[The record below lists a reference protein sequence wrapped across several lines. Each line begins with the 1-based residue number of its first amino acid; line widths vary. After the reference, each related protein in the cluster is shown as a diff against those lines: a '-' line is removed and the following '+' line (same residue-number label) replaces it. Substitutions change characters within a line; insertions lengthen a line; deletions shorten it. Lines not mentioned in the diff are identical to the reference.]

1 MTTHSS
7 TLHIAHGRAVRSIL
21 LTAIA
26 ALSLAACGKKDAAA
40 ADSTAA
46 PAPIVLSPQDIGTAE
61 SRMLGAAVLLSGNL
75 DPAEVVELKAQI
87 PGTVTGVRVDRG
99 SHVARGQV
107 LAVIEAQGI
116 RSQAAGARAQVAAAR
131 AQLSVAQQRL
141 AASKRL
147 FDAGAISSIEYRT
160 AQANAEAAEAQVAAA
175 QAGAAGANESAA
187 RATIVAP
194 ISGIISDRAVSGG
207 EAVNPGADLFTIV
220 NASELELE
228 GQVGVQDAARVRVG
242 QPVTFA
248 LDAYPNQQFRGR
260 VARVDPT
267 ADPATRQV
275 GIYVRMANPGNRI
288 VGGQYARGRIET
300 GGTTRSVVLP
310 EAALT
315 SRSADSATVFVLVGN
330 KVSRRVVSVGARD
343 ESSGL
348 VAVRSGVNEGERF
361 LINPSTD
368 IGEGTVVSIAGDRP
382 AAAAR
387 PNSQRQ

>member
-7 TLHIAHGRAVRSIL
+7 PFHVVHARTVRSIAL
-21 LTAIA
+21 VA
-26 ALSLAACGKKDAAA
+26 AAAFSLAACGKKDAAA
-40 ADSTAA
+40 SDSTAA

-87 PGTVTGVRVDRG
+87 PGTVSGVRVDRG

-107 LAVIEAQGI
+107 LAVIQAQGI
-116 RSQAAGARAQVAAAR
+116 RSQAAGAQAQVAAAR

-175 QAGAAGANESAA
+175 QAGAAGANESVA

-194 ISGIISDRAVSGG
+194 ISGIVSERAVSGG
-207 EAVNPGADLFTIV
+207 EAVNPGAELFTVV
-220 NASELELE
+220 NAGELELE
-228 GQVGVQDAARVRVG
+228 GQVAVQDAARVRVG

-248 LDAYPNQQFRGR
+248 LDAYPNQPFRGR

-275 GIYVRMANPGNRI
+275 GIYVRMPNPGNRI

-310 EAALT
+310 EGALT

-330 KVSRRVVSVGARD
+330 KVSRRTVSVGARD

-348 VAVRSGVNEGERF
+348 VAVQSGVNEGERY
-361 LINPSTD
+361 LLNPSTD
-368 IGEGTVVSIAGDRP
+368 IGEGTVISIAGDRP
-382 AAAAR
+382 ASAAR
-387 PNSQRQ
+387 ANPQRQ

>member
-7 TLHIAHGRAVRSIL
+7 SLHIVHGRTMRSIL
-21 LTAIA
+21 LAAVA

-40 ADSTAA
+40 ADSTAG
-46 PAPIVLSPQDIGTAE
+46 PAPIVLSPQDVGTAE

-75 DPAEVVELKAQI
+75 DPAEVVALKAQI

-107 LAVIEAQGI
+107 LAIIEAQGI
-116 RSQAAGARAQVAAAR
+116 RSQAAGAQAQVAAAR

-141 AASKRL
+141 TASKRL

-160 AQANAEAAEAQVAAA
+160 AQANVDAAEAQVAAA
-175 QAGAAGANESAA
+175 QAGAAGASESAA

-194 ISGIISDRAVSGG
+194 ISGIVSQRAVSGG

-300 GGTTRSVVLP
+300 GGTTRAVVLP
-310 EAALT
+310 EGALT
-315 SRSADSATVFVLVGN
+315 SRTADSAAVFVVVGN
-330 KVSRRVVSVGARD
+330 KVTRRSVAVGARD

-348 VAVRSGVNEGERF
+348 VAVLGGLNEGERF
-361 LINPSTD
+361 LVNPSTD
-368 IGEGTVVSIAGDRP
+368 IGEGTVISIAGDLP
-382 AAAAR
+382 VSPAR
-387 PNSQRQ
+387 PNSPR

>member
-1 MTTHSS
+1 MSS
-7 TLHIAHGRAVRSIL
+7 PLIHASAVRRLALAGVAS
-21 LTAIA
+21 
-26 ALSLAACGKKDAAA
+26 LSLAAACGKKDAAA
-40 ADSTAA
+40 ADSTAG

-75 DPAEVVELKAQI
+75 DPAEIVQLKAQI
-87 PGTVTGVRVDRG
+87 PGTVAGVRVDRG
-99 SHVARGQV
+99 SHVVRGQV

-116 RSQAAGARAQVAAAR
+116 RSQAAGAQAQVAAAR
-131 AQLSVAQQRL
+131 AQLAVAQQRL

-147 FDAGAISSIEYRT
+147 FDAGAISAIEYRT

-175 QAGAAGANESAA
+175 QAGAAGASESAA
-187 RATIVAP
+187 RATITSP
-194 ISGIISDRAVSGG
+194 ISGTVSQRAVSGG
-207 EAVNPGADLFTIV
+207 EAVNPGADLFTVV
-220 NASELELE
+220 NANELELA
-228 GQVGVQDAARVRVG
+228 GQVGVQDAARVRTG
-242 QPVTFA
+242 QSVTFA

-275 GIYVRMANPGNRI
+275 GIYVRLANPGNRI

-315 SRSADSATVFVLVGN
+315 SRTGDSATAFVLVGN
-330 KVSRRVVSVGARD
+330 KVSRRTVAVGARD
-343 ESSGL
+343 EGSGL
-348 VAVRSGVNEGERF
+348 VAVQSGVNEGERY

-368 IGEGTVVSIAGDRP
+368 IGDGTVVSIAGDKP
-382 AAAAR
+382 ASPAR
-387 PNSQRQ
+387 PNSQR

>member
-1 MTTHSS
+1 MTKHSS
-7 TLHIAHGRAVRSIL
+7 SFHIFHGRAVRSIV
-21 LTAIA
+21 LTAVA
-26 ALSLAACGKKDAAA
+26 ALALAACGKKDAAA
-40 ADSTAA
+40 ADSTAG

-75 DPAEVVELKAQI
+75 DPAEVVQLKAQI
-87 PGTVTGVRVDRG
+87 PGTVSGVRVDRG
-99 SHVARGQV
+99 SPVVRGQV
-107 LAVIEAQGI
+107 LAVIQAQGI
-116 RSQAAGARAQVAAAR
+116 RSQAAGAQAQVAAAR
-131 AQLSVAQQRL
+131 AQSSVAQQRL

-175 QAGAAGANESAA
+175 QAGAAGASESAA

-194 ISGIISDRAVSGG
+194 ITGIVSDRAVSGG
-207 EAVNPGADLFTIV
+207 EAVNPGAELFTVV

-275 GIYVRMANPGNRI
+275 GIYVRMPNPGNRI

-300 GGTTRSVVLP
+300 GGTTRAVVLP

-315 SRSADSATVFVLVGN
+315 SRSTDSATVFVLVGN
-330 KVSRRVVSVGARD
+330 KVSRRTVALGARD

-348 VAVRSGVNEGERF
+348 VAVLSGVNEGERF

-368 IGEGTVVSIAGDRP
+368 IGEGTVISIAGDRP
-382 AAAAR
+382 AAPAR
-387 PNSQRQ
+387 PTSQRQ